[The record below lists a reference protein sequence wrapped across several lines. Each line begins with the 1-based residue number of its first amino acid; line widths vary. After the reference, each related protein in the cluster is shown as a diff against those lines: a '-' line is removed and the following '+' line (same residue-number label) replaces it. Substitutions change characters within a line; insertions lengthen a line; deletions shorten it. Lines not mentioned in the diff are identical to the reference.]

1 MKILSLDQSSRFT
14 GYAVYEDTN
23 LIKWGLINTHHYSS
37 SENRYNAMCA
47 AIDKLLIDYKPDV
60 VVFEDV
66 SMRQSIKTLIQ
77 LSRLQGSI
85 IYMATSKGI
94 EYRIYAPTQWRGIIG
109 LKQGSKIKRPELKKE
124 AIDFVKQIYEIDIND
139 DTAEGVCIGLA
150 YLYDEN
156 LI

>member
-23 LIKWGLINTHHYSS
+23 LIKWGLIDTHHYSS

-66 SMRQSIKTLIQ
+66 YEFDASLIFAI
-77 LSRLQGSI
+77 LSAS
-85 IYMATSKGI
+85 
-94 EYRIYAPTQWRGIIG
+94 
-109 LKQGSKIKRPELKKE
+109 
-124 AIDFVKQIYEIDIND
+124 
-139 DTAEGVCIGLA
+139 GV
-150 YLYDEN
+150 LYVA
-156 LI
+156 